1 MHSRPKETRRAES
14 CPRTANAFTVLAD
27 APQVV
32 SPAPDHTDDDSP
44 LDELVRAAS
53 AQVPGAT
60 AASVTMLR
68 HGRFSTVASTGDAGE
83 ETRVNSALSYRLN
96 VLDAP
101 GTTATLNIYSEQWDA
116 FDEASVSTGRMLA
129 THCSWL
135 VSAML
140 ARDRADNLAR
150 ALQSNREIGV
160 AMGILM
166 QRHRLTREQAIHALR
181 VASQETNRKL
191 ADIATE
197 VADTGI
203 LAIRRSPGSTTSAA
217 DGSAARCSTQRA
229 ADGQT

>member
-1 MHSRPKETRRAES
+1 MHSRPNETWPAES
-14 CPRTANAFTVLAD
+14 RPGTATAFTVPAEAL
-27 APQVV
+27 QVV
-32 SPAPDHTDDDSP
+32 SPARNDTEPGSP
-44 LDELVRAAS
+44 LDELVRAAA

-60 AASVTMLR
+60 DASVTMLR
-68 HGRFSTVASTGDAGE
+68 HGRFSTVASTDDAGE
-83 ETRVNSALSYRLN
+83 EARVNSALSYRLT
-96 VLDAP
+96 VLDDP
-101 GTTATLNIYSEQWDA
+101 GTTAILTIYSEQLDA
-116 FDEASVSTGRMLA
+116 FDEASVNTGRMLA

-140 ARDRADNLAR
+140 ARDRADILAR
-150 ALQSNREIGV
+150 ALQSNRVIGV

-166 QRHRLTREQAIHALR
+166 QRHRLTREQAIHTLR

-203 LAIRRSPGSTTSAA
+203 LAIRRAPGSTTSAA

-229 ADGQT
+229 ADGQA